1 MSRHLYDIEKL
12 SQTEFADIALQDKEL
27 YNTIVKHREKF
38 TPISGIDYANHT
50 PDKISFI
57 PPDSILKDWQK
68 DYEIMTQTM
77 IYDNPLPFEELIK
90 RLSELQQKINSIQ
103 R

>member
-12 SQTEFADIALQDKEL
+12 SQTKYADIALQDKDL

-38 TPISGIDYANHT
+38 TPVSGIDYANHT
-50 PDKISFI
+50 PDKIRFI
-57 PPDSILKDWQK
+57 PSNNVLKDWQR

-77 IYDNPLPFEELIK
+77 IYDNPLSFEELIK
-90 RLSELQQKINSIQ
+90 RLSELQQKINLILH
-103 R
+103 